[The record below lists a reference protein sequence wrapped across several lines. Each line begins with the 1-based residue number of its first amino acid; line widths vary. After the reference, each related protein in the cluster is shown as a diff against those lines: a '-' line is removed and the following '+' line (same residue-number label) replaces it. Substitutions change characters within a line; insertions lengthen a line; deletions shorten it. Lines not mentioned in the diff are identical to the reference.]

1 LNGLLS
7 QTQRSRHRMA
17 RIIEDRS
24 LAPACGCLVLSFL
37 FYSLAV
43 SLFLSSLS
51 SFLTSYVSPEVRAQF
66 MVLVNSYEQPT
77 KRGSVFTAS
86 PMASIRICD
95 CVLTPLLKTFAFLL
109 YKPKPM
115 VKVRAHFT
123 MIFILLI

>member
-1 LNGLLS
+1 MWLS
-7 QTQRSRHRMA
+7 
-17 RIIEDRS
+17 RIILPLLFS
-24 LAPACGCLVLSFL
+24 CCFSF
-37 FYSLAV
+37 
-43 SLFLSSLS
+43 SLFSLSSLS